1 MLGMIPTRDIQSLS
15 APPLQ
20 FGFYL
25 DSTRIDFVRTTHDKN
40 WNWDSIRIDQSTYGV
55 RFNKNPIAHTHTYHT
70 LCLLVGAQTVSML
83 MQTVFMNG
91 CQYAW

>member
-1 MLGMIPTRDIQSLS
+1 MLGMIPKRDIKGLS

-55 RFNKNPIAHTHTYHT
+55 RFNKNPIG
-70 LCLLVGAQTVSML
+70 LCLAMATVKHIHIHIIL
-83 MQTVFMNG
+83 CAFLLEHNL
-91 CQYAW
+91 